1 MTTTSVRTRD
11 ASPASDA
18 SRSSS
23 GGDAWA
29 VWIST
34 DFAYDYET
42 NGDSE
47 TSSGCTAE
55 ARHDGPTGK
64 KQAGDDW
71 GGARNLGP
79 RDGSTTPGAP
89 AATGPTGASSAA
101 GLDQA
106 FAATDSG
113 ADATSHRKH
122 SLYDVPLR
130 IPYGELVLIYG
141 PSGCGKTTLLTLI
154 GALRSV
160 QQGKMFVLDHPM
172 HLSSRSELVE
182 IRKQIG
188 FIFQHHNLFESLDAT
203 QNVRLALDLFSLS
216 PGKAKAR
223 AQRLLRRLC
232 LEERHLRY
240 KPGQLSGGLR
250 QRVAIARALVHMP
263 NLVLADE
270 PTAALD
276 KENVKRVMDLL
287 RSYTRG
293 ECSWVDPQDRPTGGR
308 RPTVIMVT
316 HDDSLREYADRLIYM
331 AEGRMS
337 GDMAPG
343 ENRNWAQVWTALR
356 ESRLFATYR
365 PHTLWE
371 FEKRFSIEHFAANET
386 IIREGEMPEGD
397 KAKFYVLAEG
407 EVEVL
412 KGTGDKEERI
422 RVLGP
427 SEYFG
432 EIALLEETPRTAT
445 VRAKTNVLV
454 YSLRKDDFL
463 EACEIAGIA
472 GELRQGYGRYG
483 RQP

>member
-1 MTTTSVRTRD
+1 MTTTTARTRD
-11 ASPASDA
+11 AAPAADST
-18 SRSSS
+18 RSSR

-34 DFAYDYET
+34 DFAYDYEAS
-42 NGDSE
+42 GD
-47 TSSGCTAE
+47 
-55 ARHDGPTGK
+55 
-64 KQAGDDW
+64 
-71 GGARNLGP
+71 
-79 RDGSTTPGAP
+79 
-89 AATGPTGASSAA
+89 AAASPASSNGKQTTDGAA
-101 GLDQA
+101 
-106 FAATDSG
+106 AACSVEPQG
-113 ADATSHRKH
+113 EAAPMADAAVATEPASLPTRRKH

-160 QQGKMFVLDHPM
+160 QHGKMFVLDHPM
-172 HLSSRSELVE
+172 HLASRNELVE

-203 QNVRLALDLFSLS
+203 QNVRLALDLFPISS
-216 PGKAKAR
+216 SKAKAR

-250 QRVAIARALVHMP
+250 QRVAIARALVHTP
-263 NLVLADE
+263 PLILADE

-287 RSYTRG
+287 RAYTRG
-293 ECSWVDPQDRPTGGR
+293 ECSWVDPEDRPATGR
-308 RPTVIMVT
+308 NPTVIMVT

-331 AEGRMS
+331 SEGRMS
-337 GDMAPG
+337 GDMSPG

-371 FEKRFSIEHFAANET
+371 FEKRFSIEHFTAGEY
-386 IIREGEMPEGD
+386 IIREGELPEGD

-407 EVEVL
+407 QVEVL
-412 KGTGDKEERI
+412 KGPPGQEEWI
-422 RVLGP
+422 RDLGP
-427 SEYFG
+427 SDYFG

-445 VRAKTNVLV
+445 VRAKSNVLV
-454 YSLRKDDFL
+454 YSLKKDDFL
-463 EACEIAGIA
+463 DACEKAGIA
-472 GELRQGYGRYG
+472 GELRQDYGRYG
-483 RQP
+483 PST

>member
-1 MTTTSVRTRD
+1 MTTTTVRTRD
-11 ASPASDA
+11 AAPAADSTG
-18 SRSSS
+18 SSG

-34 DFAYDYET
+34 DFAYDYEAT
-42 NGDSE
+42 GETDQQTDGQVQANGQHSDSDGDS
-47 TSSGCTAE
+47 
-55 ARHDGPTGK
+55 
-64 KQAGDDW
+64 AGSQVN
-71 GGARNLGP
+71 GNAACNAG
-79 RDGSTTPGAP
+79 P
-89 AATGPTGASSAA
+89 AATATDGASRPAK
-101 GLDQA
+101 
-106 FAATDSG
+106 
-113 ADATSHRKH
+113 RKH

-172 HLSSRSELVE
+172 HLAGRGELVD

-203 QNVRLALDLFSLS
+203 QNVRLALDLFPIP
-216 PGKAKAR
+216 PGKAKTR
-223 AQRLLRRLC
+223 AQQLLRRLC

-240 KPGQLSGGLR
+240 KPGKLSGGLR
-250 QRVAIARALVHMP
+250 QRVAIARALVHTP
-263 NLVLADE
+263 PLILADE

-293 ECSWVDPQDRPTGGR
+293 ECGWVDPQDRSAAGR
-308 RPTVIMVT
+308 NPTVIMVT

-331 AEGRMS
+331 SEGRMS

-371 FEKRFSIEHFAANET
+371 FEKRFSIEHFAAGED

-407 EVEVL
+407 QVEVL
-412 KGTGDKEERI
+412 KGAGDRQEWI
-422 RVLGP
+422 RALGP
-427 SEYFG
+427 SDYFG

-445 VRAKTNVLV
+445 VRAKGNVLV

-463 EACEIAGIA
+463 EACEKAGIA
-472 GELRQGYGRYG
+472 GELRQDYGKYGRAT
-483 RQP
+483 